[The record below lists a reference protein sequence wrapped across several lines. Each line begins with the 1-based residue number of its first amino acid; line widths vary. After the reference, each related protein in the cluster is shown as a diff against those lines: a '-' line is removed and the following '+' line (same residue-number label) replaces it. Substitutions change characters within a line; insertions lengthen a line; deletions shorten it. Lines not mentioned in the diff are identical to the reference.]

1 MVRVTRL
8 PHVYP
13 AHHHADLVAW
23 MADQLAARLGTPVDP
38 RFLVR
43 EPNWV
48 MPLSFEL
55 DLFDWWTLVPAR
67 RGAVSELQRRLI
79 VAVRPDLPLLRTVG
93 QRDPWPGRKGA
104 ESTTT
109 SRSPAVG
116 RTGGSTWCWCQA
128 CNCAKRDGLWSP
140 GWRGYVVAQPAAMLS
155 LFGCHGQQRIIQ
167 CDGTSPCANVASGVG
182 GTRLH
187 CHRGGGDAQRHLS
200 ALANRAV

>member
-1 MVRVTRL
+1 MVRVTKL

-79 VAVRPDLPLLRTVG
+79 VAAFDRTCLYCERLGSATHGPD
-93 QRDPWPGRKGA
+93 GRA
-104 ESTTT
+104 WQVDHYIPVA
-109 SRSPAVG
+109 R
-116 RTGGSTWCWCQA
+116 GGSNRWINLVLACQA

-140 GWRGYVVAQPAAMLS
+140 GFRRGYVVAQPAAMLS
-155 LFGCHGQQRIIQ
+155 LFEL
-167 CDGTSPCANVASGVG
+167 P
-182 GTRLH
+182 
-187 CHRGGGDAQRHLS
+187 
-200 ALANRAV
+200 RAAAHHPV